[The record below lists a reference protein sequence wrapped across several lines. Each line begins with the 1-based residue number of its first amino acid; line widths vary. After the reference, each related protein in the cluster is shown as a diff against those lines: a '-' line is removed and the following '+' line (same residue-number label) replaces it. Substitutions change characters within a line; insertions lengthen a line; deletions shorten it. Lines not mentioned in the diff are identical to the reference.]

1 MQKDGYHEENKPI
14 AVGNQKWEEA
24 FGAADPRP
32 PFNYCTQPVAQYHKQ
47 TCRKAKTFQSQKG
60 IGQFKVWFYFVLVF
74 VFTYSSKWYS
84 GHPKK
89 KQMARASS
97 MNSAAQVRGFLK
109 AS

>member
-14 AVGNQKWEEA
+14 ALGNQKWEEA

-74 VFTYSSKWYS
+74 VFTYLNDTVDILRKNKW
-84 GHPKK
+84 
-89 KQMARASS
+89 QEL
-97 MNSAAQVRGFLK
+97 AAWILQLK
-109 AS
+109 